1 MAATGYAPW
10 MCQRVMELGAAGR
23 SLTEIAAELGTTRN
37 TLNRWAERSPEF
49 GYAVEYAMCLAQAW
63 WEEKGRE
70 GLHKGDSFNA
80 YAYVNIMRCRFPKD
94 YGRRGAERLHKYS
107 STDAFLRT
115 VRAISEG
122 A

>member
-10 MCQRVMELGAAGR
+10 MCAVAVRLGASGR
-23 SLTEIAAELGTTRN
+23 SRTEIAAELGIARS
-37 TLNRWAERSPEF
+37 TLSSWAERFPDF
-49 GYAVEYAMCLAQAW
+49 GCAVEYAQDLAQAW

-80 YAYVNIMRCRFPKD
+80 YTYVNIMRCRFPKD